1 MKTIGYK
8 ASGWII
14 IYFIVLIIGIFGL
27 IAGLS
32 IGFDGEGAYITFMS
46 AIAIIVSIVL
56 LALHIN

>member
-27 IAGLS
+27 IVGFS
-32 IGFDGEGAYITFMS
+32 TGFDTLEPHTR
-46 AIAIIVSIVL
+46 
-56 LALHIN
+56 